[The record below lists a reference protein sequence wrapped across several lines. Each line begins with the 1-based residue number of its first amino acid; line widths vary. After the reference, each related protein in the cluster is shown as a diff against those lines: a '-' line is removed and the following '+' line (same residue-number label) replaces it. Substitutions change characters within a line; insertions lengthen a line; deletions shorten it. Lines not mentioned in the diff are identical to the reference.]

1 MSVHTQAELNAVLAD
16 CMPADR
22 RALQRLWHRL
32 RQQRARPEDPPPA
45 GEFEARLARARER
58 LQRRAAM
65 RPVPSFPE
73 ELPVCA
79 RREEI
84 ARVIDAHQVVV
95 VCGETG
101 SGKST
106 QLPKICLSLGRGVR
120 GLIGHTQ
127 PRRIAARTLAG
138 RIAAE
143 LGSAVGAAVGY
154 KVRFS
159 EQVGENTYVKLM
171 TDGILLAET
180 QADRRL
186 EAYDTLIIDEAHER
200 SLNIDFLLG
209 YLKSLLPK
217 RPDLKVIITSATID
231 PEKFSR
237 HFDGA
242 PIIEVSGRTYP
253 VEIRYRPPAQDEE
266 TGEADVNAGVVEAVR
281 ELSRIDRGD
290 ILVFLPGEREIRDA
304 ADALGRE
311 RLGDTEVLPL
321 YARLTAA
328 EQQRIFDPH
337 ARRHIV
343 LATNVAET
351 SLTVP
356 GVRYVIDTGLAR
368 VSRYSPRTKV
378 QRLPIERISQSSAD
392 QRAGRCGRTAQGVC
406 VRLYGEE
413 DHLSRPAHTDPEIRR
428 TNLAA
433 VILQL
438 ESLGFG
444 EVDEFPFLDPPEGR
458 YVNDAYTLLY
468 ELGAVDESRTLTAL
482 GRTLARLPVDPRI
495 GRLIV
500 AGQEGHCLTE
510 LLIIAAVLGI
520 QDPREFPLD
529 ARELATAA
537 QAIFNDER
545 SDFLWYVNFWNAYG
559 EQARTLSKKRLAQW
573 CREHYVSP
581 ARVREWRD
589 TWNQLRELASEL
601 TYRCN
606 ATPAEYSAVHRALL
620 TGYLSQIAFRT
631 DANEYLGTRGIKP
644 AIFPGSTQFR
654 RRPKWF
660 VAAQI
665 VETSRLYARNV
676 GAVEP
681 EWIEGVGAH
690 LVKRS
695 HSDPHWERRAGRV
708 NAYERSTLLGLTI
721 ASGRR
726 VDFGR
731 INPAEARDIFI
742 REALVNGEFDTDAPF
757 LARNRALFE
766 ELRILEHKARRLD
779 ILADEQAVFDFYDQR
794 IPENVCE
801 RRSFEQ
807 WLREAERADPELLFI
822 PREYLLRGEPATSG
836 LFPDQL
842 RIGELDL
849 SLSYRF
855 EPGHGEDGVTVQ
867 VPMLALTQLPA
878 EPFEWLVPGL
888 IREKVGLLLRSL
900 PKPQRRALAP
910 IPQFVDRCLDRMPFR
925 VGNLRAG
932 LARHLGEIAGVGL
945 SAADFRSE
953 VLPEHLLMRFC
964 VLDDR
969 GRVLDGGRDLGELQR
984 RLGGAVRASFAGSTG
999 WQPRA
1004 GKITRWD
1011 FGRLPATVVVER
1023 AGTKVTGYPAI
1034 EDLGDAVQLRVV
1046 DSAARAG
1053 ALSRAGLRRLFMLE
1067 LGAQVKYLRQNLQD
1081 FQKMSLLFVPL
1092 GRADA
1097 LREDIIAA
1105 VFERVFLTDAG
1116 MPAGQEDFL
1125 RRREAGRAQIVP
1137 AAQALC
1143 AQLLECLE
1151 RAQQLRERLAAPD
1164 HPASREA
1171 LTDVRAQMQALVYPG
1186 FVSAT
1191 PPERF
1196 RHLARYLKAAIA
1208 RLDKLA
1214 REPARDRQRAEQ
1226 LRPRLR
1232 RYAEYCGRHGGDAAP
1247 ETLQAYRWLLEEF
1260 RVSLFAQELGTATA
1274 VSAARLDRE
1283 WQAITAAARGGQG

>member
-1 MSVHTQAELNAVLAD
+1 MNLHTRAELNAALAD

-32 RQQRARPEDPPPA
+32 RQRRGRPEGLPLAD
-45 GEFEARLARARER
+45 EFEARLARARER
-58 LQRRAAM
+58 LQRRAEM
-65 RPVPSFPE
+65 CPVPGYTE
-73 ELPVCA
+73 DLPVCA
-79 RREEI
+79 RRDEI
-84 ARVIDAHQVVV
+84 ARAIAAHPVVV

-106 QLPKICLSLGRGVR
+106 QLPKICLSLGRGIR

-127 PRRIAARTLAG
+127 PRRIAARTLAA

-159 EQVGENTYVKLM
+159 EQIGENTYVKLM

-180 QADRRL
+180 RADRRL

-217 RPDLKVIITSATID
+217 RPDMKVIITSATID

-237 HFDGA
+237 HFGGA

-253 VEIRYRPPAQDEE
+253 VEIRYRPPLQDEE
-266 TGEADVNAGVVEAVR
+266 AEEVDVIAAVVEAVG

-290 ILVFLPGEREIRDA
+290 VLVFLPGEREIRDA
-304 ADALGRE
+304 AEALGRE
-311 RLGDTEVLPL
+311 RLRDTEILPL

-328 EQQRIFDPH
+328 EQQRIFEPH
-337 ARRHIV
+337 PRRHIV

-356 GVRYVIDTGLAR
+356 GVRYVVDTGLAR

-378 QRLPIERISQSSAD
+378 QRLPIERISQSSAN
-392 QRAGRCGRTAQGVC
+392 QRAGRCGRTARGVC
-406 VRLYGEE
+406 IRLYSEE
-413 DHLSRPAHTDPEIRR
+413 DHSSRPAHTDPEIRR

-458 YVNDAYTLLY
+458 YINDAYTLLY

-482 GRTLARLPVDPRI
+482 GRALARLPVDPRI

-500 AGQEGHCLTE
+500 AGHEGHCLAE

-529 ARELATAA
+529 ARAAAAAA
-537 QAIFNDER
+537 QAVFNDER
-545 SDFLWYVNFWNAYG
+545 SDFLWYVNFWNAH
-559 EQARTLSKKRLAQW
+559 EAQARTLSKKRLAQW

-589 TWNQLRELASEL
+589 TWDQLRELASGL
-601 TYRCN
+601 GYRCN
-606 ATPAEYSAVHRALL
+606 AMPAEYAAVHRALL
-620 TGYLSQIAFRT
+620 AGYLSQVAFRT
-631 DANEYLGTRGIKP
+631 DASEYLGTRGIKP
-644 AIFPGSTQFR
+644 AIFPGSAQFR

-676 GAVEP
+676 AAVEP
-681 EWIEGVGAH
+681 EWIERVGAH

-708 NAYERSTLLGLTI
+708 SAYERSTLLGLTI

-742 REALVNGEFDTDAPF
+742 REALVNGEFDTEAKF
-757 LARNRALFE
+757 FARNRALFE
-766 ELRILEHKARRLD
+766 ELRVFEHKARRLD
-779 ILADEQAVFDFYDQR
+779 ILADEQAIFDFYDQR
-794 IPENVCE
+794 IPENVRE
-801 RRSFEQ
+801 RRTFEQ
-807 WLREAERADPELLFI
+807 WLREAERADPDLLLI
-822 PREYLLRGEPATSG
+822 PREYLLRGEPVTAG
-836 LFPDQL
+836 LFPDRL
-842 RIGELDL
+842 RVGALDL
-849 SLSYRF
+849 VLSYRF
-855 EPGHGEDGVTVQ
+855 EPGHEEDGVTVS
-867 VPMLALTQLPA
+867 VPMLALTQLPP

-888 IREKVGLLLRSL
+888 IKEKVGLLLRSL
-900 PKPQRRALAP
+900 PKTQRRALVP
-910 IPQFVDRCLDRMPFR
+910 IPQSIDRCLERMPFR
-925 VGNLRAG
+925 AGNLSAG
-932 LARHLGEIAGVGL
+932 LARHLGETAGLRL
-945 SAADFRSE
+945 SAADFRNE
-953 VLPEHLLMRFC
+953 VLPEHLVMRFR
-964 VLDDR
+964 VLDET
-969 GRVLDGGRDLGELQR
+969 GRVLAAGRDLEELQR
-984 RLGGAVRASFAGSTG
+984 RLGGSVRASFAQSTG

-1004 GKITRWD
+1004 GRITRWD
-1011 FGRLPATVVVER
+1011 FGDLPATVVVER

-1034 EDLGDAVQLRVV
+1034 EDLGDAVQLCMV
-1046 DSAARAG
+1046 DTAARASV
-1053 ALSRAGLRRLFMLE
+1053 LSRAGLRRLFMLE
-1067 LGAQVKYLRQNLQD
+1067 LNAQVKYLRQNLQD
-1081 FQKMSLLFVPL
+1081 FQKMSLLFAPL
-1092 GRADA
+1092 GKADT

-1105 VFERVFLTDAG
+1105 VFEQVFLADAG
-1116 MPAGQEDFL
+1116 MPARQEDFMRL
-1125 RRREAGRAQIVP
+1125 RERGRPRIVP
-1137 AAQALC
+1137 AAGALC
-1143 AQLLECLE
+1143 AQVLECLE
-1151 RAQQLRERLAAPD
+1151 RAQQLRQRLAGLER
-1164 HPASREA
+1164 PAWRETLA
-1171 LTDVRAQMQALVYPG
+1171 DVRAQMQALVYPG

-1196 RHLARYLKAAIA
+1196 RHLPRYLKAAIA
-1208 RLDKLA
+1208 RLEKLV
-1214 REPARDRQRAEQ
+1214 REPARDRQRADQ
-1226 LRPRLR
+1226 LRPYLR
-1232 RYAEYCGRHGGDAAP
+1232 RYAEYCSRQEGAAAAGALP
-1247 ETLQAYRWLLEEF
+1247 AYRWLLEEF
-1260 RVSLFAQELGTATA
+1260 RVSLFAQELGTAAA

-1283 WQAITAAARGGQG
+1283 WQDLTAASQGR

>member
-1 MSVHTQAELNAVLAD
+1 MEVHTLAELNAALAD

-22 RALQRLWHRL
+22 RVLQRLWHRL
-32 RQQRARPEDPPPA
+32 RHQRGRPGGSPLA
-45 GEFEARLARARER
+45 SEFQDRLARARER
-58 LQRRAAM
+58 LQRRAEMLPA
-65 RPVPSFPE
+65 PTFPA
-73 ELPVCA
+73 ELPVSA

-84 ARVIDAHQVVV
+84 ARAIAAHQVLV

-127 PRRIAARTLAG
+127 PRRIAARTLAA
-138 RIAAE
+138 RVAAE
-143 LGSAVGAAVGY
+143 LGSAVGATVGY

-209 YLKSLLPK
+209 YLKSLLPR
-217 RPDLKVIITSATID
+217 RPDLKVIVTSATID
-231 PEKFSR
+231 PEGFSR

-253 VEIRYRPPAQDEE
+253 VEIRYRPPVRDEE
-266 TGEADVNAGVVEAVR
+266 TEEVDLNAGIVEAVR

-290 ILVFLPGEREIRDA
+290 ILVFLTGEREIRDA
-304 ADALGRE
+304 AEALGRE
-311 RLGDTEVLPL
+311 RLGDTEILPL

-328 EQQRIFDPH
+328 EQQRIFEPH

-378 QRLPIERISQSSAD
+378 QRLPIERISRSSAE
-392 QRAGRCGRTAQGVC
+392 QRAGRCGRTAEGVC
-406 VRLYGEE
+406 VRLYSEE
-413 DHLSRPAHTDPEIRR
+413 DHLSRPAYTDPEIRR

-458 YVNDAYTLLY
+458 YINDAYTLLY
-468 ELGAVDESRTLTAL
+468 ELGAVDEARTLTAL

-500 AGQEGHCLTE
+500 AGHEGHCLTE
-510 LLIIAAVLGI
+510 LLIVAAVLGI

-529 ARELATAA
+529 AREAATAA
-537 QAIFNDER
+537 QAVFNDER
-545 SDFLWYVNFWNAYG
+545 SDFLWFVNFWNAYE
-559 EQARTLSKKRLAQW
+559 EQARSLSKKRLAQW

-589 TWNQLRELASEL
+589 TWNQLRELASGL
-601 TYRCN
+601 KYRCN
-606 ATPAEYSAVHRALL
+606 AAPADYAVVHRALL

-631 DANEYLGTRGIKP
+631 DASEYLGTRGIKP
-644 AIFPGSTQFR
+644 AIFPGSAQFR

-676 GAVEP
+676 AAVEP
-681 EWIEGVGAH
+681 EWIERVGAH
-690 LVKRS
+690 LLKRS

-708 NAYERSTLLGLTI
+708 SAYEKSTLLGLTI

-742 REALVNGEFDTDAPF
+742 REALVNGEFDTDARF
-757 LARNRALFE
+757 FARNRALLE
-766 ELRILEHKARRLD
+766 ELRIFEHKARRLD
-779 ILADEQAVFDFYDQR
+779 ILADEQAIFDFYDQR

-801 RRSFEQ
+801 RRTFER
-807 WLREAERADPELLFI
+807 WLREAERADPDLLLI
-822 PREYLLRGEPATSG
+822 PREYLLRGEPVTAG

-849 SLSYRF
+849 ALSYRF
-855 EPGHGEDGVTVQ
+855 EPGHEEDGVTVS
-867 VPMLALTQLPA
+867 VPLLALTQLSP

-888 IREKVGLLLRSL
+888 IKEKLGLLLRSL
-900 PKPQRRALAP
+900 PKTQRRALVP
-910 IPQFVDRCLDRMPFR
+910 IPQFVERCLENLPFR
-925 VGNLRAG
+925 GGSLRAG
-932 LARHLGEIAGVGL
+932 LARLLAETAGVRPNT
-945 SAADFRSE
+945 ADFRSE
-953 VLPEHLLMRFC
+953 VLPEHLVMRFR
-964 VLDDR
+964 VLDEQ
-969 GRVLDGGRDLGELQR
+969 GRVLAAGRDLEELQR
-984 RLGGAVRASFAGSTG
+984 RLGGTVRESFAKSAG
-999 WQPRA
+999 WEPRP
-1004 GKITRWD
+1004 GRITRWD
-1011 FGRLPATVVVER
+1011 FGDLPATVLLER
-1023 AGTKVTGYPAI
+1023 AGTKVTGYPAL
-1034 EDLGDAVQLRVV
+1034 EDLGDAVRLCVV
-1046 DSAARAG
+1046 DTAARAS
-1053 ALSRAGLRRLFMLE
+1053 ALSHAGLRRLYMLE
-1067 LGAQVKYLRQNLQD
+1067 LNAQVKYLRQNLPD
-1081 FQKMSLLFVPL
+1081 FQKMSLLFAPI
-1092 GRADA
+1092 GKAEI
-1097 LREDIIAA
+1097 LREDIVAA
-1105 VFERVFLTDAG
+1105 VFDRVFLADPG
-1116 MPAGQEDFL
+1116 LPAGQEEFR
-1125 RRREAGRAQIVP
+1125 RRREQGRAQVVP
-1137 AAQALC
+1137 AANALC
-1143 AQLLECLE
+1143 AQVLECLE
-1151 RAQQLRERLAAPD
+1151 RAQQLRQRLVALD
-1164 HPASREA
+1164 RPAWREA
-1171 LTDVRAQMQALVYPG
+1171 LADVRAQAQALVYPG

-1196 RHLARYLKAAIA
+1196 GHLARYLKAAIA

-1214 REPARDRQRAEQ
+1214 REPARDKQRAEQ
-1226 LRPRLR
+1226 LRPHLQ
-1232 RYAEYCGRHGGDAAP
+1232 RYAEYCRGPRADAVSAP
-1247 ETLQAYRWLLEEF
+1247 LQAYRWMLEEF

-1283 WQAITAAARGGQG
+1283 WQSLAATSPRR